1 MKLLEFMLH
10 HCGMLLFSIECCQK
24 LSSEGWCFIASCY
37 PVNLPSVHVHGHSFG
52 NKCLFTCII
61 SWLSL
66 CFVSCLFVCL
76 LIFSFVLIGRK
87 KKQNLKSLQ
96 PNLNLGLLNSNNA
109 VPWQRLRSGYA
120 TVSHKTQSVYL
131 EAGIFPNGVLTAQKW
146 QMLSYLVVLL
156 DSGWISEFERLK
168 TPPTVGT
175 VL

>member
-1 MKLLEFMLH
+1 M
-10 HCGMLLFSIECCQK
+10 
-24 LSSEGWCFIASCY
+24 
-37 PVNLPSVHVHGHSFG
+37 
-52 NKCLFTCII
+52 
-61 SWLSL
+61 
-66 CFVSCLFVCL
+66 
-76 LIFSFVLIGRK
+76 
-87 KKQNLKSLQ
+87 
-96 PNLNLGLLNSNNA
+96 NLGLLNSNNA

-168 TPPTVGT
+168 TPPPVGT